1 MDKQHERAGVQ
12 HASAHIVAHMD
23 VPSSG
28 SGMSK
33 GLVCCSQAVSQ
44 ADDGSKLED

>member
-1 MDKQHERAGVQ
+1 
-12 HASAHIVAHMD
+12 MD

-33 GLVCCSQAVSQ
+33 GLILGELRRGFHCIPAGKEERMPGAKTGLDQRAV
-44 ADDGSKLED
+44 AL